1 VGLIGFGYAGQTFHA
16 PLIQA
21 TPGLVITVVGS
32 SDPGRVHAALGPQV
46 AVVAPAEV
54 PHHPDVDWVVIAT
67 PNEHHHP
74 LARAAILSGRHVV
87 IDKPFAL
94 DSAQA
99 AELVALA
106 QHHGVQLSV
115 FHNRRWDSDFLTL
128 AHAVRTG
135 AVGRPVELVSRFDR
149 FRPQVRPRWREGN
162 GPGAGLWLDLGPH
175 LLDQVFVLFG
185 QPQTIALDAAAV
197 RDGALADDWFFAQ
210 LHWTTGPWSG
220 LRVHLH
226 ASTLA
231 AHPGPRFELHGTQ
244 GSWVVHGLDPQEDQL
259 KAGATAAALQ
269 APRWGHDTR
278 TARLWQDQ
286 GTGTASAPVLH
297 ECHQPLLPGNYPA
310 YYAGMAAAIRG
321 DGAAP
326 VLPHEALAVQ
336 QWLDAGLRSLGQTHS
351 VACPPRITTTPPST
365 QPSSSSSSTHE
376 PDNAMS
382 TSTQPSPR
390 VAPPSRQVFAT
401 TRSLP
406 QSATQVFEAITN
418 PALLAQWWGPD
429 GFRNTFHTFTCQ
441 TGGAWEFT
449 MHGPDGTDYP
459 NTSVF
464 THVLAGERVVIRHT
478 CAPLFTLT
486 LGLVPTDQGTH
497 IDWCQV
503 FDSPLPSDAVADFIR
518 QANEQNLDRWAQVLN
533 QHLAGTTAPQ

>member
-1 VGLIGFGYAGQTFHA
+1 
-16 PLIQA
+16 LIQA

-94 DSAQA
+94 HTAHA

-106 QHHGVQLSV
+106 ERHGVLLSV

-128 AHAVRTG
+128 AQTVRTG
-135 AVGRPVELVSRFDR
+135 TVGRPVELVSRFDR

-162 GPGAGLWLDLGPH
+162 GPGSGLWLDLGPH
-175 LLDQVFVLFG
+175 LLDQALVLFG
-185 QPQTIALDAAAV
+185 QPQTIALDSAAV
-197 RDGALADDWFFAQ
+197 RDSALTDDWFFAQ

-220 LRVHLH
+220 LRLHLH

-244 GSWVVHGLDPQEDQL
+244 GSWVVHGLDPQEDRL
-259 KAGATAAALQ
+259 KAGAGSAALQ
-269 APRWGHDTR
+269 APDWGHDAR
-278 TARLWQDQ
+278 VARLWQDQ
-286 GTGTASAPVLH
+286 GTGTASAPALH
-297 ECHQPLLPGNYPA
+297 ECDQPLLPGNYPA
-310 YYAGMAAAIRG
+310 YYAGIAAAIRG
-321 DGAAP
+321 EGTAP
-326 VLPHEALAVQ
+326 VSPHEALAVQ
-336 QWLDAGLRSLGQTHS
+336 QWLDAGLQSRTQAHPM
-351 VACPPRITTTPPST
+351 ACRPIATTAITAIPST
-365 QPSSSSSSTHE
+365 THK
-376 PDNAMS
+376 PDCAMS
-382 TSTQPSPR
+382 TSTHPASRMAPS
-390 VAPPSRQVFAT
+390 SRQVFAT

-406 QSATQVFEAITN
+406 QSPTQVFDAFAN
-418 PALLAQWWGPD
+418 PALLAQWWGPE
-429 GFRNTFHTFTCQ
+429 GFRNTFHTFACE
-441 TGGAWEFT
+441 TGAAWDLT

-459 NTSVF
+459 NTNVF
-464 THVLAGERVVIRHT
+464 TQVLAAERVVIRHT

-486 LGLVPTDQGTH
+486 IGLVPTSEGTH

-533 QHLAGTTAPQ
+533 QHLA